1 MGSAETFPTKR
12 VKSYFLRVDRGRCG
26 GLHNNQIE
34 IMKKT
39 LLVAVGIIASTLSL
53 HADTLFSDTF
63 TGYTDGDLV
72 GQGGWVIT
80 GTSTLLP
87 IQVAPGLV
95 TLQQGSA
102 QDANHPFSPITS
114 GSLYYALTATY
125 TSKNAT
131 ADYAFHMSDGGTS
144 SFGAR
149 ISAKA
154 GATAGT
160 FVLAWQGGS
169 TAPVTFGA
177 ELNLNTAYYIVLRYN
192 IVDGA
197 TNDTGALYVSTTPF
211 GTTEGDYTPY
221 QDATAWTGGTEVATF
236 QAFNLR
242 QGTNSGGETLNS
254 VAVGTTWGDA
264 VSPVPEPGTVA
275 LVGLGLGAVLLGA
288 RRRRRA

>member
-1 MGSAETFPTKR
+1 
-12 VKSYFLRVDRGRCG
+12 
-26 GLHNNQIE
+26 
-34 IMKKT
+34 
-39 LLVAVGIIASTLSL
+39 
-53 HADTLFSDTF
+53 
-63 TGYTDGDLV
+63 
-72 GQGGWVIT
+72 
-80 GTSTLLP
+80 
-87 IQVAPGLV
+87 
-95 TLQQGSA
+95 
-102 QDANHPFSPITS
+102 
-114 GSLYYALTATY
+114 
-125 TSKNAT
+125 
-131 ADYAFHMSDGGTS
+131 MSDGGTS